1 MIKPYFEELIK
12 KIEMEKERETA
23 PIKDRLIREK
33 INPYNADIDN
43 SRAKALAETDNKYNA
58 QIAELKKKCE
68 AEKQELIKLG
78 EDNKKANMET
88 VFAAELAVF
97 TAKYDKEIAKLKAQL
112 AEIEE

>member
-1 MIKPYFEELIK
+1 MIKPYFEQLIK
-12 KIEMEKERETA
+12 QIEMEKEKETA

-33 INPYNADIDN
+33 ISPYNADIDTA
-43 SRAKALAETDNKYNA
+43 RAKALAETDNKYNI

-68 AEKQELIKLG
+68 EEKQQLIKLG

-88 VFAAELAVF
+88 VFATELVVY